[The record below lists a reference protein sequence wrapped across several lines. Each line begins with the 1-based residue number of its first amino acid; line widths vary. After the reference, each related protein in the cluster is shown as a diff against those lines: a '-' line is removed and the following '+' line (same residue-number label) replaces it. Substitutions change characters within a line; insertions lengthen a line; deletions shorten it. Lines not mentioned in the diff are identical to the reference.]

1 MAVRENDRRVVRSKT
16 AMKEA
21 LLGLMERKSYSD
33 ISITEIVETANYNRG
48 TFYAHY
54 ENKDGL
60 LAEVISELIEELI
73 IAFRAPY
80 ADVDIFRVDELGAH
94 SVTIFEHIDKRKSVY
109 STLFRSETLPMIKEK
124 MLGAIKRILVEDLS
138 PLGDDKSAI
147 NPELSV
153 VYSVHALM
161 GLVFHW
167 IEGGFV
173 YTAAYMQEQLIQLIH
188 LKPGETKTVR
198 KSGKRGQAVQD
209 RSGRG

>member
-1 MAVRENDRRVVRSKT
+1 MPVRDNDRRVVRSKM
-16 AMKEA
+16 ALKEA
-21 LLGLMERKSYSD
+21 LLALMERKSYSD

-60 LAEVISELIEELI
+60 LAEVIAELIDELI
-73 IAFRAPY
+73 VAFRAPY

-109 STLFRSETLPMIKEK
+109 SILFHSETLPMIKEK
-124 MLGAIKRILVEDLS
+124 MFSSIRSIMVEDLG
-138 PLGDDKSAI
+138 PFNDEKSTI
-147 NPELSV
+147 NPELSL
-153 VYSVHALM
+153 VYSLNALM

-173 YTAAYMQEQLIQLIH
+173 YSASYMQEQLIQLVQWR
-188 LKPGETKTVR
+188 PADTKAVNQ
-198 KSGKRGQAVQD
+198 KR
-209 RSGRG
+209 RRG